1 MKVSVRVNLSY
12 SYTAEIPDDT
22 DPDDIL
28 DVVDTDDPVYT
39 GISRILHLD
48 PAITDY
54 DANTVSVIN
63 DETGDYLYEY

>member
-12 SYTAEIPDDT
+12 SYTAEIPDNT

-28 DVVDTDDPVYT
+28 DAVDTDDPVYA
-39 GISRILHLD
+39 GFSRILNLD